1 MSKTFIIG
9 HQKPD
14 TDSVVAALAL
24 EFLFNQQKSFGYQ
37 NAQAAIVDPINNETK
52 YLLDRFKIPAPEL
65 ITAQNIA
72 QEDQVILVDHNE
84 ESQRL
89 ANLDPGQIVE
99 IIDHHK
105 ANFNFSNP
113 IYLNFKPW
121 GSTTSIVYFMMQR
134 FASKPIKPTQ
144 KLAALMLAAILSDT
158 VGFKSST
165 TTKRDKDMTQELA
178 GIAQISD
185 LEQFTLDIFKAKSD
199 LSSLTPQQLV
209 KNYYKKFEFNRSTFI
224 GQLETVQQAEI
235 LATQKQELLKA
246 MQEVK
251 QDENVELIFLAVTD
265 VLKTNTKLLVADS
278 ESEAVAEK
286 AFSETAQDG
295 VIDIGPRLSRK
306 KDIAPAIEQA
316 LKNISK

>member
-37 NAQAAIVDPINNETK
+37 NVQAAIVDPINNETK
-52 YLLDRFKIPAPEL
+52 YLLERFNTPAPEL
-65 ITAQNIA
+65 ITTQSIA
-72 QEDQVILVDHNE
+72 QEDQVVLVDHNE

-89 ANLDPGQIVE
+89 VNLDPNQIVE

-134 FASKPIKPTQ
+134 FASKPIEPTKQ
-144 KLAALMLAAILSDT
+144 LAALMLAAILSDT

-165 TTKRDKDMTQELA
+165 TTKRDKDMAQELA
-178 GIAQISD
+178 SIAQISD

-209 KNYYKKFEFNRSTFI
+209 KNDYKKFEFDKSTFI

-235 LATQKQELLKA
+235 LANQKSDLLKA

-251 QDENVELIFLAVTD
+251 QEENVELIFLAVTD
-265 VLKTNTKLLVADS
+265 VLKSNTKLLVADS
-278 ESEAVAEK
+278 ESEAVAK
-286 AFSETAQDG
+286 NAFCETAKNG
-295 VIDIGPRLSRK
+295 VIDIGPKLSRK
-306 KDIAPAIEQA
+306 KDIAPAIEGA